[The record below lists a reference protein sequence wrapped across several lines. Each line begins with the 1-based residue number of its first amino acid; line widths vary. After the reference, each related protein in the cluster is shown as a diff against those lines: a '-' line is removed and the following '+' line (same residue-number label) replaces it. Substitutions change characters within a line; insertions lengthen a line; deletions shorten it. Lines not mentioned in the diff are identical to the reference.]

1 MRWAKYEH
9 NGTIGTGRVDG
20 DALVPTDA
28 PSPLAAVLDGAQET
42 GGPIPLGSV
51 RLLAPLEPVR
61 NVLCVGWNYLPHFEE
76 GAAIH
81 GDRELPSHP
90 NFFSKMTGSV
100 IGPFDPIPSHIG
112 TTEKLDWEVELGV
125 VIGRE
130 VRDLTQ
136 ENALDAVAGYV
147 VAQDI
152 SAREVQ
158 LQRGGQWFKG
168 KSLDGTCPIGPWLVD
183 ARAIGDPQ
191 DLDLSCSVNGEV
203 KQSSNTRHMI
213 FDIPTLLVELSAGT
227 TLYPGDLFLSGTP
240 EGVGQSRTPPEFLH
254 PGDLLESTVS
264 GIGTISNR
272 VV

>member
-1 MRWAKYEH
+1 
-9 NGTIGTGRVDG
+9 
-20 DALVPTDA
+20 
-28 PSPLAAVLDGAQET
+28 
-42 GGPIPLGSV
+42 
-51 RLLAPLEPVR
+51 
-61 NVLCVGWNYLPHFEE
+61 
-76 GAAIH
+76 
-81 GDRELPSHP
+81 
-90 NFFSKMTGSV
+90 
-100 IGPFDPIPSHIG
+100 
-112 TTEKLDWEVELGV
+112 
-125 VIGRE
+125 
-130 VRDLTQ
+130 
-136 ENALDAVAGYV
+136 V

-191 DLDLSCSVNGEV
+191 DLDLCCSVNGEV